1 MIRPILYVN
10 LPAVVYALDRA
21 ARSRRGEFAT
31 FICAPDAEDSR
42 GGLTPLL
49 NALVLINPNTLTW
62 ICEDRWRLLGLAQA
76 RRRPAAAA
84 WDLNYLATII
94 PATGQSRGQF
104 TSANGV
110 TGGQGSGSG
119 AGNPP
124 DEVVLE
130 LLQYAL
136 DAALMRGV
144 QRVFARVDDA
154 SPALELFVK
163 TGFQRYARELTYW
176 RAHSPSLA
184 ELDAA
189 DARDQGEAP
198 TGQTTPHTFTA
209 DHGSLRTWHR
219 HDAWGL
225 LRLGDA
231 STPRRVQLA
240 ECLNSEEFAHTAA
253 VGGRMWSLPGI
264 EPEVRTYVVDHGVR
278 LGGWLRLRYGRGTQP
293 HQLWL
298 MAHPE
303 EASLAGPLLRF
314 GLRQFAGAQ
323 AKPIVCQVRE
333 YDGVVIDALRGA
345 GFEHGSTRALLV
357 RHLLLRAL
365 RQQAVP
371 AMEARV
377 AYGAHGLGTAPSR
390 LGNSS
395 LSRHDRSRAG
405 D

>member
-31 FICAPDAEDSR
+31 FICALDAEGPRSA
-42 GGLTPLL
+42 LTPLL
-49 NALVLINPNTLTW
+49 NALVLINPSTLTW

-76 RRRPAAAA
+76 RRRKAADA
-84 WDLNYLATII
+84 WDLTYLATIA
-94 PATGQSRGQF
+94 PSPSQPTA
-104 TSANGV
+104 V
-110 TGGQGSGSG
+110 V
-119 AGNPP
+119 P

-136 DAALMRGV
+136 DAALLRGV
-144 QRVFARVDDA
+144 QRVFASVDDA
-154 SPALELFVK
+154 SPALEHFAK

-176 RAHSPSLA
+176 CPRAPTIA

-189 DARDQGEAP
+189 EAADRALAHENE
-198 TGQTTPHTFTA
+198 TTRLA
-209 DHGSLRTWHR
+209 LRSWHR

-225 LRLGDA
+225 LRLADA

-240 ECLNSEEFAHTAA
+240 ECLNSAEFAHTPA
-253 VGGRMWSLPGI
+253 VGGRMWSVPLL
-264 EPEVRTYVVDHGVR
+264 EPDVRAYVIDRGVR
-278 LGGWLRLRYGRGTQP
+278 LGAWLRLRYGRGTQP

-303 EASLAGPLLRF
+303 DANLAGPLLRF

-323 AKPIVCQVRE
+323 QAKPIVCQVRE
-333 YDGVVIDALRGA
+333 YDGVVVDALRAA

-377 AYGAHGLGTAPSR
+377 AYGVKGLGSAPSR
-390 LGNSS
+390 LSKGGKT
-395 LSRHDRSRAG
+395 LHATHDH
-405 D
+405 